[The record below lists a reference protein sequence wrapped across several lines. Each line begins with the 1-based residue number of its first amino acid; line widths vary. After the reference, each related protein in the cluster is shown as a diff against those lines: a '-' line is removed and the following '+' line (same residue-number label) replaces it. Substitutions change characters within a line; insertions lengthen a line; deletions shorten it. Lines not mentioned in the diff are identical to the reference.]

1 MEEIKFETV
10 PSPNEGG
17 MKLREKSKSVNGDDG
32 NANSDTEKK
41 NDDSGSS
48 SAELDD
54 SKIFAHLS
62 GKLGREI
69 KTYDELKPSQ
79 TDNIE
84 PIELDDEKVLAHLS
98 GKLNRE
104 IKSYDE
110 LIQKQVE
117 ALSPEVEG
125 FAKYHKE
132 TGRGIEDYMRVNRD
146 FSKVDDDT
154 LIQEYYKSTEDD
166 IDDDM
171 LRLYMKKFKYD
182 EDVDDEEK
190 IDEAK
195 ILKRQALLKAKKFFS
210 EQKEKYRIP
219 LASRE
224 SEEEFN
230 AYKEAIARVKTQ
242 QEKDK
247 LNRDLFLKETDKVF
261 GEGFKG
267 FEFTIQSGDEK
278 KTEQKILFPVDG
290 AEAKKSQI
298 ALSGFL
304 NKFWKDGEIKDA
316 LNYHKSLAVAFNPEK
331 VAQFFY
337 DKAYADAVEYIAK
350 KSKNIDMNLYS
361 GVGGTKKEGV
371 TYERVQ
377 SQTDGTMKLKTKV

>member
-1 MEEIKFETV
+1 MEEITFETV
-10 PSPNEGG
+10 PGITEGG
-17 MKLREKSKSVNGDDG
+17 LKLKGKTVKVETVAEPKTEVVIEPKIEPKAESKVEPKIEPK
-32 NANSDTEKK
+32 TEP
-41 NDDSGSS
+41 
-48 SAELDD
+48 
-54 SKIFAHLS
+54 IF
-62 GKLGREI
+62 
-69 KTYDELKPSQ
+69 
-79 TDNIE
+79 E
-84 PIELDDEKVLAHLS
+84 PIELDDEKVFSYLS

-104 IKSYDE
+104 IRSYDE
-110 LIQKQVE
+110 LTPKQVE

-154 LIQEYYKSTEDD
+154 LIKEYYRSTEED

-171 LRLYMKKFKYD
+171 LRLYMKKFMYD

-195 ILKRQALLKAKKFFS
+195 ILKRQALLKAQKFFA

-219 LASRE
+219 LESRAD
-224 SEEEFN
+224 EEEFKV
-230 AYKEAIARVKTQ
+230 YKDAIAKAKTQ

-247 LNRDLFLKETDKVF
+247 LNRELFLKETDKVF

-267 FEFTIQSGDEK
+267 FEFTIQTGDEK
-278 KTEQKILFPVDG
+278 KTEQKIIFPVDG
-290 AEAKKSQI
+290 AEAKKSQL

-350 KSKNIDMNLYS
+350 KSKNIDMDIYH
-361 GVGGTKKEGV
+361 GVGGTKKEGI

-377 SQTDGTMKLKTKV
+377 SPSDGTMKLKTKV